1 MFNRLDHVGI
11 VVSDIDAT
19 LKTYCEQLGFTLL
32 ERTEIP
38 EQKVVAAF
46 LDGGNSTIELI
57 SPTDTESG
65 TAKYLANRGEGTHH
79 IAYEVDDIVAALAE
93 LKAQGVRLI
102 DETPRQGVH
111 GLVAFVHEVGAS
123 EDSRI
128 IIDAIISLAASLRL
142 ETVAE
147 GVETNAQLD
156 YLMSRG
162 CRVAQGFLFGMP
174 MAPEQIQPLL
184 AELRDDPD
192 MGPTVIMPP
201 ATALAR

>member
-11 VVSDIDAT
+11 VVADIDAT

-79 IAYEVDDIVAALAE
+79 VAYEVDDIVAALAE

-111 GLVAFVHEVGAS
+111 GLVAFVHPKA
-123 EDSRI
+123 
-128 IIDAIISLAASLRL
+128 
-142 ETVAE
+142 TH
-147 GVETNAQLD
+147 
-156 YLMSRG
+156 
-162 CRVAQGFLFGMP
+162 GM
-174 MAPEQIQPLL
+174 MIELL
-184 AELRDDPD
+184 QK
-192 MGPTVIMPP
+192 GHHKG
-201 ATALAR
+201 